1 MLPVLTSGE
10 DMFRH
15 EVDRVIGGID
25 RRLAEQ
31 RERILALKA
40 AHRSVRAA
48 QARLRMLDRCRGRLL
63 ALSTSF
69 GPDAPPRNHRH

>member
-1 MLPVLTSGE
+1 LINGE

-15 EVDRVIGGID
+15 EVDRVIASID

-31 RERILALKA
+31 RLHIETLKA

-48 QARLRMLDRCRGRLL
+48 KARLRMLDESRNRLL
-63 ALSTSF
+63 ALSSSLTD
-69 GPDAPPRNHRH
+69 GGAARAHRH

>member
-1 MLPVLTSGE
+1 MLPNLTNGE

-15 EVDRVIGGID
+15 EVDRVIGSID

-31 RERILALKA
+31 REHIEALKA
-40 AHRSVRAA
+40 AHKPVRAA
-48 QARLRMLDRCRGRLL
+48 QARLRMLDQCRGRLL

-69 GPDAPPRNHRH
+69 GPDAPQRNHRH